1 MADIADFLPPTFQI
15 LTGLT
20 FLTILIIRFAAGQ
33 VLRPLWGKLVAFAVL
48 AVALGHLIMSFAT
61 AKGTLSSAAQL
72 IMVAGISYFAAA
84 ILIVAGLFI
93 AARSAAGA
101 QS

>member
-1 MADIADFLPPTFQI
+1 MADIADFLPPIFQI

-33 VLRPLWGKLVAFAVL
+33 MLRPLWGKLVAFAVL
-48 AVALGHLIMSFAT
+48 FIALGHLLMSFGT
-61 AKGTLSSAAQL
+61 ARSSLSRGAELIASAG
-72 IMVAGISYFAAA
+72 VSYFAAA

-101 QS
+101 KS